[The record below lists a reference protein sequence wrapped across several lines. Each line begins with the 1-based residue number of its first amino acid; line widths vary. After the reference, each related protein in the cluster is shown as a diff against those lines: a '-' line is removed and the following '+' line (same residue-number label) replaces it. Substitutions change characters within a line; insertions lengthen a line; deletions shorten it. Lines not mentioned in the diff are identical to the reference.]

1 MTCPHVRAPG
11 LRTPPNYEA
20 RSTGQTPGTP
30 SVRTSRLPHTT
41 CLTPRDRVYVN
52 LDVAQ
57 HGVGSGACG
66 PRVQPRY
73 VRHAQPV
80 SLTLGFR
87 TC

>member
-1 MTCPHVRAPG
+1 M
-11 LRTPPNYEA
+11 
-20 RSTGQTPGTP
+20 
-30 SVRTSRLPHTT
+30 PHTT
-41 CLTPRDRVYVN
+41 CLTPRDGVCVN

>member
-1 MTCPHVRAPG
+1 MAGQDVRAAVPWTCED
-11 LRTPPNYEA
+11 LASA
-20 RSTGQTPGTP
+20 R
-30 SVRTSRLPHTT
+30 HTT

>member
-1 MTCPHVRAPG
+1 MK
-11 LRTPPNYEA
+11 
-20 RSTGQTPGTP
+20 
-30 SVRTSRLPHTT
+30 TSRPLHTT
-41 CLTPRDRVYVN
+41 CLTPPDRAYVS

-66 PRVQPRY
+66 PRVRPRY
-73 VRHAQPV
+73 ERHAQPV